1 MAILESLETAIGGS
15 SLGLLEEEALGVGI
29 DDGEVF
35 VKGGCGARV
44 IDIEGG
50 DGDGDGD
57 ERRAG
62 TVGPTEEAVARG
74 GVASPSSPSSPS
86 SPYVCQGREPA
97 QGVSPDD
104 PTSWLMSADD
114 GENVDRNVSGDA
126 PPAKP
131 CVAKPSRLKP
141 PSEKMDFF
149 ASKKKEKP
157 TGASAMKAAT
167 TTAVAATTSERGADA
182 SEQEDSPFTKRI
194 KELER
199 NPEKAFAG
207 GSKLRCDGDKDDGN
221 GGNGGVVGHQQ
232 RKKKKTAAEIQW
244 ESWGTD
250 GQLF

>member
-1 MAILESLETAIGGS
+1 MAILDSLETAIGGS

-44 IDIEGG
+44 IDI
-50 DGDGDGD
+50 DGGDGD

-62 TVGPTEEAVARG
+62 TDGPTEEAVVRG

-86 SPYVCQGREPA
+86 CPYVCQRREPA

-114 GENVDRNVSGDA
+114 GENVDRNASGDT

-157 TGASAMKAAT
+157 RGASAMKATATAT
-167 TTAVAATTSERGADA
+167 TTTSERGADA

-199 NPEKAFAG
+199 NPEMAFAG

-221 GGNGGVVGHQQ
+221 GGYGGVAGHQQ